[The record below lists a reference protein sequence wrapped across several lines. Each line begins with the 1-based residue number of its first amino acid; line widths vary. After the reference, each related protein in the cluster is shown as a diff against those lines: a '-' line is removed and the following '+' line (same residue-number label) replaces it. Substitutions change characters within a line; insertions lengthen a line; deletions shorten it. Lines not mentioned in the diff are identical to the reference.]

1 MQGFKT
7 DVWLHQ
13 ESLREL
19 TTSILQLTI
28 VTVFQHN
35 KRPKHESSN
44 KEKEMLIIRIHFHLC
59 MFKASNKVTAICI
72 FRLLEEILWE
82 WSKIP
87 ALTLKALFR

>member
-1 MQGFKT
+1 
-7 DVWLHQ
+7 
-13 ESLREL
+13 
-19 TTSILQLTI
+19 
-28 VTVFQHN
+28 
-35 KRPKHESSN
+35 
-44 KEKEMLIIRIHFHLC
+44 MLIIRIHFHLC